1 MLGIDIASYQ
11 ENLNL
16 QDAKNAGVSTVIIK
30 ATQGNNY
37 KNPCMQKHVDQAK
50 SLGLNFGLYHYY
62 DKKYG
67 TAEQQAEHFCNTIKG
82 LGYNVIPVLD
92 FEEVGQTDK
101 VNNIH
106 RFMDYCTRALG
117 VTPILYTYASYLSY
131 LDSSTYKYKLWV
143 AFYMSM
149 SQSIKDFNRCKQ
161 LYPVVNNYTIAGY
174 QYASCWRINGYSGN
188 LDVDEFYDNAFIGS
202 ANVVSPVSN
211 SAASEEDTP
220 QNPKWRNVYDP
231 QIAEL
236 QRILN
241 AKGHNLKVD
250 GYIGHKTYGAV
261 KGYTINLYDRGPL
274 TKWVQDRLNT
284 MQYNSGYADGYAEQP
299 TMDGI
304 ARFQRSYGLGV
315 GYLGGTD
322 WYYLTNR

>member
-11 ENLNL
+11 SRLNL
-16 QDAKNAGVSTVIIK
+16 STAKNSGIETVIIK
-30 ATQGNNY
+30 ATEGVSY
-37 KNPCMQKHVDQAK
+37 KNPCMQTHVEQAK
-50 SLGLNFGLYHYY
+50 ANGLNFGLYHYY
-62 DKKYG
+62 SPSNG
-67 TAEQQAEHFCNTIKG
+67 AEEQAKFFCDTIRG

-92 FEEVGQTDK
+92 FEDK
-101 VNNIH
+101 NISDKSNNINK
-106 RFMDYCTRALG
+106 FMNYCTKALG
-117 VTPILYTYASYLSY
+117 VTPVLYTYASFLNY
-131 LDSSTYKYKLWV
+131 LDSSTYQYKLWV

-149 SQSIKDFNRCKQ
+149 SSTIENLDRCKQ
-161 LYPVVNNYTIAGY
+161 LYPIVNNYTLCGY
-174 QYASCWRINGYSGN
+174 QFASCYRINGYNGN
-188 LDVDEFYDNAFIGS
+188 LDVDRFYDNILLGS
-202 ANVVSPVSN
+202 AVTSTPVQATSQPIQ
-211 SAASEEDTP
+211 DTP
-220 QNPKWRNVYDP
+220 ENPRWRNVYDP

-250 GYIGHKTYGAV
+250 GYIGPKTYGAV
-261 KGYTINLYDRGPL
+261 KGYTINLGDRGPL

-284 MQYNSGYADGYAEQP
+284 MQYNAGYADGYAEQP